1 MSTSSA
7 RPARPAETQP
17 APGPE
22 PSAPRTLGTADQL
35 GLWGNLGVSLLLP
48 VAATFLVVQGRS
60 LASILLAVVV
70 GAVLGSVLLGLAAAA
85 GARTGAPA
93 MVLMRGLLGA
103 RLSAL
108 PTAANVVQC
117 LGWASFEIFIIAEA
131 ATQIAGGPRW
141 AFVLAGGTIATAMAL
156 RPLGVV
162 RVLARYAVWL
172 ALASTAYLLVQVL
185 RQPLPSFT
193 AGDASGFWS
202 SVDLVIALP
211 ISWVPL
217 AADYSR
223 HSRSPRSAFVGA
235 CVGYGLATITF
246 FTLGVLALVAYG
258 IAPGFDVIGSLL
270 ALPVAVLAVLVL
282 VVDELDEAFA
292 NLYSTAVSVQNVV
305 PAMDRRPLVV
315 AVGVIATGL
324 ALAVDVYGYEPFL
337 FLLGAVFVPLTATF
351 LVAYYV
357 LGRDHDWA
365 IEHDA
370 PSRWVMVVPWVAG
383 FLAYQLTAPTLL
395 AGWAAGWTSGFTALG
410 AALHVPSGWSASL
423 VSLAVA
429 GLLTLLAGW
438 VETRAR
444 SRARELT
451 DRQAAHADPSTP

>member
-1 MSTSSA
+1 MTTSPA
-7 RPARPAETQP
+7 RPARPA
-17 APGPE
+17 AAR
-22 PSAPRTLGTADQL
+22 PSGSLDPSPSRTLGTADQL

-48 VAATFLVVQGRS
+48 VAATFLVVEGRS
-60 LASILLAVVV
+60 LAAILLAVVV
-70 GAVLGSVLLGLAAAA
+70 GATLGSVLLGLAAAA

-108 PTAANVVQC
+108 PTAANILQC
-117 LGWASFEIFIIAEA
+117 VGWASFEIFVIAEA
-131 ATQIAGGPRW
+131 ATQITGGPRW
-141 AFVLAGGTIATAMAL
+141 VFVLAGGTIATAMAL

-202 SVDLVIALP
+202 NVDLVIALP

-217 AADYSR
+217 AADYAR
-223 HSRSPRSAFVGA
+223 HSRSTRSAFVGA
-235 CVGYGLATITF
+235 SVGYGLATITF
-246 FTLGVLALVAYG
+246 FSLGVLALVAYG

-270 ALPVAVLAVLVL
+270 ALPVAVVAVLVL

-292 NLYSTAVSVQNVV
+292 NLYSTAVSAQNVV
-305 PAMDRRPLVV
+305 PGVDRRLLVV
-315 AVGVIATGL
+315 GVGVVATGL
-324 ALAVDVYGYEPFL
+324 ALGVDLYGYEPFL

-351 LVAYYV
+351 LIAFYV
-357 LGRDHDWA
+357 LGHGHGWA
-365 IEHDA
+365 VGHDA
-370 PSRWVMVVPWVAG
+370 PRRWVMVVPWVAG

-395 AGWAAGWTSGFTALG
+395 AGWAAGWTTTFTDLG
-410 AALHVPSGWSASL
+410 AALHVPTGWSASL
-423 VSLAVA
+423 VSLVVA
-429 GLLTLLAGW
+429 GTLTLLAGG
-438 VETRAR
+438 VEALVRTRSKAR
-444 SRARELT
+444 VPAAR
-451 DRQAAHADPSTP
+451 